1 VIDMT
6 NKIDKHWGEEVFPL
20 LSWFKMNKVKNAKV
34 MVVGAGA
41 LGNEVLK
48 NLALFGVGNIVVVD
62 FDEIEYSNLTRSI
75 LFRPED
81 ADKGYYKAEVAAKRL
96 TEINPTINVQAICG
110 DLATEVGLG
119 VYRRMDVVVGCLDSL
134 RARVLLNRM
143 CFRAGKIWI
152 EGGIGDLEGQVTAYQ
167 LNKNCYECSLSQDE
181 NISGADHSHEN
192 RTSCPQIAQGNAA
205 RGRVA
210 TTPVS
215 ASLIGAVQAQE
226 VMKIIHGEELK
237 SGGFEPLIGK
247 MFHYEGKHAQ
257 AAVYDFSSYENECIS
272 HEFWDNIIEIQE
284 LSADTSIAEAME
296 IIKNKLNVNFV
307 TINLRNDKFVDFLS
321 SRSDNKKYVTMM
333 PASKIPNF
341 IDAHKELEYLTI
353 ADGGLYQH
361 AYEDI
366 DEEFPYPDLTLKQ
379 IGIPYLDIL
388 QHTTKK
394 GYEYVELSGDKKSYQ
409 KLFGQ

>member
-1 VIDMT
+1 MKKSE
-6 NKIDKHWGEEVFPL
+6 NKAQWGEEVFPL
-20 LSWFKMNKVKNAKV
+20 LSWFKMEKVRNAKV

-62 FDEIEYSNLTRSI
+62 FDDIEYSNLTRSI

-81 ADKGYYKAEVAAKRL
+81 ADKGFFKAEVAAKRL
-96 TEINPTINVQAICG
+96 KEINPTINVQTICG
-110 DLATEVGLG
+110 DLSTDVGLG
-119 VYRRMDVVVGCLDSL
+119 VYRRMDVVAGCLDSL

-181 NISGADHSHEN
+181 NISDTEHSHEN

-215 ASLIGAVQAQE
+215 ASIIGAVQAQE
-226 VMKIIHGEELK
+226 IMKIIHNEELL
-237 SGGFEPLIGK
+237 SGRFDTLIGK
-247 MFHYEGKHAQ
+247 MFHYEGKHLQ
-257 AAVYDFSSYENECIS
+257 ASLFDFYSYENECIS
-272 HEFWDNIIEIQE
+272 HEFWDNIVEIPE
-284 LSADTSIAEAME
+284 LSADTTITETLQ
-296 IIKNKLNVNFV
+296 IIKTTLKVNSV

-321 SRSDNKKYVTMM
+321 SRSDNQKYITMM

-341 IDAHKELEYLTI
+341 IDARKDLEYLTI

-379 IGIPYLDIL
+379 IGIPYLDVL
-388 QHTTKK
+388 QITTEK
-394 GYEYVELSGDKKSYQ
+394 GYAYVELSGDIRIMQNEKSMT
-409 KLFGQ
+409 

>member
-1 VIDMT
+1 MEDLT
-6 NKIDKHWGEEVFPL
+6 KKEWGAEVFPL
-20 LSWFKMNKVKNAKV
+20 LSWFKIDKVKNAKV

-48 NLALFGVGNIVVVD
+48 NLALFGVGTIVVVD
-62 FDEIEYSNLTRSI
+62 FDKIEYSNLTRSI

-81 ADKGYYKAEVAAKRL
+81 ADKGFYKSEIAAKRL
-96 TEINPTINVQAICG
+96 TEINPSIRVQAICG

-119 VYRRMDVVVGCLDSL
+119 IYRRMNVVVGCLDSL
-134 RARVLLNRM
+134 RARRMLNRL

-167 LNKNCYECSLSQDE
+167 LHKNCYECSLSQDE
-181 NISGADHSHEN
+181 NISGGDNSHEH

-205 RGRVA
+205 HGRVA

-237 SGGFEPLIGK
+237 DKGFDTLIGK
-247 MFHYEGKHAQ
+247 MFHYEGKHSQSAIF
-257 AAVYDFSSYENECIS
+257 DFSSYENECIS
-272 HEFWDNIIEIQE
+272 HEFWENIVEIPE
-284 LSADTSIAEAME
+284 LSANTPIADTLE
-296 IIKNKLNVNFV
+296 IIKKQLNVNSV

-321 SRSDNKKYVTMM
+321 SRSDNQKYITMM
-333 PASKIPNF
+333 PASKIPDF
-341 IDAHKELEYLTI
+341 IDAHKDLEYLTI

-361 AYEDI
+361 AFEDI
-366 DEEFPYPDLTLKQ
+366 DDEFPYPHLTLKQ
-379 IGIPYLDIL
+379 IGIPYLDVL
-388 QHTTKK
+388 QLTTEK
-394 GYEYVELSGDKKSYQ
+394 GYAYVELSGDKKIYQ
-409 KLFGQ
+409 KLFE